1 MLSVML
7 AASLSTPPTTAPVLP
22 DLNPF
27 HDPTV
32 ISATRT
38 LAGLVLAVGVAFL
51 LAALVVL
58 LWGEHRS
65 GSALDWYTRRQ
76 AAGRL
81 AGAGVLFAL
90 GSLLPRWAAG
100 GYHYHPL
107 LSLLRWAVVAGAGVA
122 VVLGAAAGVLRLIG
136 RGIRGWRARSPL
148 RYRRSW

>member
-1 MLSVML
+1 MLTVML
-7 AASLSTPPTTAPVLP
+7 AAAAATPSTTAPVLP

-27 HDPTV
+27 HDPTF

-38 LAGLVLAVGVAFL
+38 LAGVVLAVGVAFL
-51 LAALVVL
+51 VAAVGVL

-65 GSALDWYTRRQ
+65 RTTLGWYTMRQ

-90 GSLLPRWAAG
+90 GSLLPRLAVG

-107 LSLLRWAVVAGAGVA
+107 LTLLHWAFLTVVLVG
-122 VVLGAAAGVLRLIG
+122 VVLGGVAGVLWLIG
-136 RGIRGWRARSPL
+136 RGLRGWRERSPL

>member
-1 MLSVML
+1 MLTVMP
-7 AASLSTPPTTAPVLP
+7 AASSSTPPTTAPELP

-27 HDPTV
+27 HDPTL

-51 LAALVVL
+51 AAALVVL
-58 LWGEHRS
+58 LWGDHRS
-65 GSALDWYTRRQ
+65 RDRLQWYTMRQ

-90 GSLLPRWAAG
+90 GSVLPRWAGG

-107 LSLLRWAVVAGAGVA
+107 LTLFHWAVVAGVAVA
-122 VVLGAAAGVLRLIG
+122 VVLGAVAGVLRLIG